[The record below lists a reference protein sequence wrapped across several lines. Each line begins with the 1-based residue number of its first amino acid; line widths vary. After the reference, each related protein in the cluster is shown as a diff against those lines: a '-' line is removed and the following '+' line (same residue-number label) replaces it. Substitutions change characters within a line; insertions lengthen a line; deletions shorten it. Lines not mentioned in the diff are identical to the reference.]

1 MGLNH
6 WQQTVLSLVV
16 EIGRIEPLIEK
27 RVNTSRPAG
36 LDENQFAILSH
47 MVGVGPKGET
57 RSSLKWAMAGID
69 DVCDA
74 EVDRA
79 IAMGLIE
86 HSGDRVCISALG
98 QQTQELAVR
107 SLSPDFEQLLHEIS
121 IEDLEHARATL
132 REIRRTLDNLPDR

>member
-6 WQQTVLSLVV
+6 WQQTVLSLFV

-36 LDENQFAILSH
+36 LNENQFAILSH

-57 RSSLKWAMAGID
+57 RASLKWAMSGLGDLCDDEID
-69 DVCDA
+69 K
-74 EVDRA
+74 A
-79 IAMGLIE
+79 IELGLVIL
-86 HSGDRVCISALG
+86 SGNRLCITPTGRQKQESA
-98 QQTQELAVR
+98 VI
-107 SLSPDFEQLLHEIS
+107 SMSPDFEQLLHELP
-121 IEDLEHARATL
+121 IEQLELTRNTL

>member
-6 WQQTVLSLVV
+6 WQQTVLSLFI
-16 EIGRIEPLIEK
+16 EIGRIEPLVEK
-27 RVNTSRPAG
+27 RLNTTRPAG

-47 MVGVGPKGET
+47 MVGVGPKGESRT
-57 RSSLKWAMAGID
+57 SLKWAMAGIS

-79 IAMGLIE
+79 IATGLLEEVSERI
-86 HSGDRVCISALG
+86 CISALG
-98 QQTQELAVR
+98 QRTQEMAVR

-121 IEDLEHARATL
+121 IEDLELTRATL

>member
-6 WQQTVLSLVV
+6 WQQTVLNLFV

-27 RVNTSRPAG
+27 RVNSSRPAG
-36 LDENQFAILSH
+36 LDENQLAILSH

-57 RSSLKWAMAGID
+57 RASLKWAMTGLD
-69 DVCDA
+69 ETFES

-79 IAMGLIE
+79 IEIGLIADD
-86 HSGDRVCISALG
+86 GKRVCVTPFGIAKQESAVL
-98 QQTQELAVR
+98 
-107 SLSPDFEQLLHEIS
+107 SLSPEFEQLLHEIP
-121 IEDLEHARATL
+121 IEDIELTRNIL